1 MAIFPRGESST
12 APLREPIRQTDN
24 LFARRFASD
33 PAVTYLDIGFNFLAP
48 DGTLPRTI
56 MPDGT
61 HPSDSGY
68 EIWANAF
75 AQAGVKP

>member
-48 DGTLPRTI
+48 TELSPA
-56 MPDGT
+56 
-61 HPSDSGY
+61 PSCPTEPTPATPATKSGPTRSP
-68 EIWANAF
+68 
-75 AQAGVKP
+75 KPA